1 MTRCPYTGKQSFAT
15 AAKAHSERLHRDKT
29 QRHDHQDAKFWHGP
43 LMVFRCRCGAYHLGH
58 SSRMEKVA

>member
-1 MTRCPYTGKQSFAT
+1 MNRCTITGKESFAT
-15 AAKAHSERLHRDKT
+15 AAKAHRERQRRDKS

-58 SSRMEKVA
+58 SNRMEKAA